1 LLARE
6 GIVGADNPFR
16 PLVMVRA
23 FIDAWEHCDLDQKA
37 TEDVVLSLEPAH
49 GLDLAPLYEALN
61 ATLEKAGLSAE
72 RQARIMRN
80 PEAANSASSKSPPSQ
95 RDDAADGRQPDALE
109 VQAPH
114 DLQATAPVPL
124 DAVQP
129 IRAAW
134 SALAP
139 VGRGVAAQARQF
151 LKRLGL
157 SSGAK
162 AARAA
167 DAPDSEILTQPN
179 FQDADAELMGYLGGL
194 QAHARREPSH
204 TNMLRQMR
212 DSDALQSAPELD
224 RGTVDAL
231 AQVFEFVF
239 DDQTIPPEMKV
250 LIGRLQIPVLK
261 AAMVDR
267 DFFLSD
273 LHPARRLLDSLSGA
287 SVAWAP
293 DKGENDPLYV
303 RIEHTVQR
311 ILTEFEDDLTL
322 FLELLREFTEF
333 LFESE
338 QQTQAR
344 VQPVIRQERD
354 NELLDQARAEVDEF
368 MVERLQA
375 MPQDEP
381 LLAFLLPFLTVQW
394 REVMARAL
402 ANEVNNPLGYELTL
416 TTMEQLIWST
426 RIKADADQ
434 RRALVAVLPELVR
447 QLNAGLDSIN
457 WTGVPRA
464 EFTRRLI
471 STHTVAIRASLGPA
485 SPIAQATADR
495 ENREGQNA
503 VQQLDERR
511 AAVRMPR
518 SEDEADVQARA
529 FERGMW
535 FDFVVEQDTH
545 VRCRLSWVSPM
556 RTRLLFTNRDGY
568 DAFVRSEQ
576 EVSNMLRLGRLT
588 ALEQTP
594 IIARAIDKIL
604 VAQDTE
610 MSI

>member
-1 LLARE
+1 
-6 GIVGADNPFR
+6 
-16 PLVMVRA
+16 
-23 FIDAWEHCDLDQKA
+23 
-37 TEDVVLSLEPAH
+37 
-49 GLDLAPLYEALN
+49 
-61 ATLEKAGLSAE
+61 
-72 RQARIMRN
+72 
-80 PEAANSASSKSPPSQ
+80 
-95 RDDAADGRQPDALE
+95 
-109 VQAPH
+109 
-114 DLQATAPVPL
+114 
-124 DAVQP
+124 
-129 IRAAW
+129 
-134 SALAP
+134 
-139 VGRGVAAQARQF
+139 
-151 LKRLGL
+151 
-157 SSGAK
+157 
-162 AARAA
+162 
-167 DAPDSEILTQPN
+167 
-179 FQDADAELMGYLGGL
+179 
-194 QAHARREPSH
+194 
-204 TNMLRQMR
+204 
-212 DSDALQSAPELD
+212 
-224 RGTVDAL
+224 
-231 AQVFEFVF
+231 
-239 DDQTIPPEMKV
+239 
-250 LIGRLQIPVLK
+250 
-261 AAMVDR
+261 
-267 DFFLSD
+267 
-273 LHPARRLLDSLSGA
+273 
-287 SVAWAP
+287 
-293 DKGENDPLYV
+293 
-303 RIEHTVQR
+303 
-311 ILTEFEDDLTL
+311 L
-322 FLELLREFTEF
+322 FLEVLREFTEF